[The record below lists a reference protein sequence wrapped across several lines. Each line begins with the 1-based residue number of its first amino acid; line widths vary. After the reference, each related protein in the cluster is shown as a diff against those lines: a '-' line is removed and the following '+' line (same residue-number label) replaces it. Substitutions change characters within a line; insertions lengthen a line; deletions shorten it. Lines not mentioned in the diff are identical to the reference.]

1 MLHRVRVLEQTTA
14 GTESPWGKRPVTAW
28 KNQWK
33 AESRLI
39 VRSLVTALVICSVV
53 YGERSL
59 ESVFEQWAWWLPPL
73 GMTTV
78 LGAGLWLV
86 MRTGPQRPVARR
98 LPPENQQRSTPTARR
113 SVPLLQRKMAEV
125 VQTLEET
132 AKGRR
137 GRNAL
142 HAWPW
147 YLLIGAS
154 ASGKT
159 GLLEGLARLTP
170 PVVRPPA
177 HLVDPTSDCNWW
189 VFQTAAIL
197 DTCGRYTSSI
207 PQTQDH
213 DEWCGVLESLHSTRA
228 RQPLNGIL
236 LTVAADTLGVQPLEL
251 LRRDAL
257 TVRQRLHEARQVLG
271 RDIPLYIV
279 VTRCDLMEGFVGFFA
294 QLPEYIRT
302 QVFGWIDTARLPR
315 KQPQHLLRDSLP
327 GAHMSAMLT
336 RRLDQLRLFVLND
349 ALRTGI
355 SRQQLFCFPEEF
367 RALQR
372 RLRLFLDTLCV
383 PEVPLDVP
391 WVRGVCF
398 CSAQQHGMPFSALRD
413 KLGFKT
419 PPLALEEST
428 ESYFLHDLLTVIL
441 PRDRHLARPAAR
453 R

>member
-1 MLHRVRVLEQTTA
+1 M
-14 GTESPWGKRPVTAW
+14 TAW
-28 KNQWK
+28 KDQWK
-33 AESRLI
+33 SESRLI
-39 VRSLVTALVICSVV
+39 VRSLVTALVISSVV
-53 YGERSL
+53 FYGARGV

-73 GMTTV
+73 GLTV
-78 LGAGLWLV
+78 VLSVGLWLV
-86 MRTGPQRPVARR
+86 MRPGQKRPVALR
-98 LPPENQQRSTPTARR
+98 LPPEPQRSTPATPSSA
-113 SVPLLQRKMAEV
+113 PLLQSKLEEV
-125 VQTLEET
+125 IQTLEGT
-132 AKGRR
+132 AKGRPR
-137 GRNAL
+137 RNAL

-147 YLLIGAS
+147 YLLLGAS

-159 GLLEGLARLTP
+159 GLLEGLARHAP
-170 PVVRPPA
+170 PLARPPA
-177 HLVDPTSDCNWW
+177 HSVNPTSDCNWW

-213 DEWCGVLESLHSTRA
+213 DEWRGVLEFLHSARA

-236 LTVAADTLGVQPLEL
+236 LTVAADALGVQPLEL

-257 TVRQRLHEARQVLG
+257 TVRQRLHEARRTLG

-279 VTRCDLMEGFVGFFA
+279 VTRCDLIEGFVGFFA

-302 QVFGWIDTARLPR
+302 QVFGWVHAARLPR
-315 KQPQHLLRDSLP
+315 NQPQHHLGGTLP
-327 GAHMSAMLT
+327 ETHMSAMLT

-349 ALRTGI
+349 ALRTGV

-383 PEVPLDVP
+383 LDVPLDTP
-391 WVRGVCF
+391 YVRGVF
-398 CSAQQHGMPFSALRD
+398 FGSAQQRGMPFSALRD
-413 KLGFKT
+413 NLGFKT
-419 PPLALEEST
+419 PIQAMEEST
-428 ESYFLHDLLTVIL
+428 ESYFLHDLLTIIL

>member
-1 MLHRVRVLEQTTA
+1 M
-14 GTESPWGKRPVTAW
+14 TAW
-28 KNQWK
+28 KGQWK
-33 AESRLI
+33 SASWLI
-39 VRSLVTALVICSVV
+39 VCSFVTALVISSVV
-53 YGERSL
+53 YGGMGF

-73 GMTTV
+73 GMTVV
-78 LGAGLWLV
+78 LSVGLWLL
-86 MRTGPQRPVARR
+86 RRPGQPRPVALR
-98 LPPENQQRSTPTARR
+98 PAPEDEQRSIPAARS
-113 SVPLLQRKMAEV
+113 SVPLLQNMMEEV
-125 VQTLEET
+125 RQTLEGT
-132 AKGRR
+132 AGGRR
-137 GRNAL
+137 RRNAL

-177 HLVDPTSDCNWW
+177 HLVNPTSGCNWW
-189 VFQTAAIL
+189 VLQTAAIL

-213 DEWCGVLESLHSTRA
+213 DAWCDVLEFLRSARA

-236 LTVAADTLGVQPLEL
+236 FTVAADALGVQPLEL
-251 LRRDAL
+251 IRRDAL
-257 TVRQRLHEARQVLG
+257 TARQRLHEARRALG

-279 VTRCDLMEGFVGFFA
+279 ITRCDLIEGFVGFFA
-294 QLPEYIRT
+294 QLPEYIRA
-302 QVFGWIDTARLPR
+302 QVFGWVHDTRLPV
-315 KQPQHLLRDSLP
+315 KQPQHRPGGTLPETSL
-327 GAHMSAMLT
+327 SAMLI

-349 ALRTGI
+349 ALRTGT

-383 PEVPLDVP
+383 LDVP
-391 WVRGVCF
+391 FDAPYVRGVF
-398 CSAQQHGMPFSALRD
+398 FGSAQQQGMPFSALRD
-413 KLGFKT
+413 NLGFKT
-419 PPLALEEST
+419 PLQALEEST

-441 PRDRHLARPAAR
+441 PRDRQLARPAAR
-453 R
+453 L